1 MAPPLEQPRAGSGL
15 FDGVGVEDT
24 SPMRTPSK
32 RARISAAD
40 EHTFAL
46 AKALRDSN
54 YDQWLEESKTRWRSL
69 RKKLKLMRTFVK
81 LEGEGNE
88 VDVEILASSA
98 EIASFDLFSGKK
110 GRRKGHSLTR
120 WKSVKPN
127 EIRISQ
133 VPELQSTFK
142 KLLQM
147 ALSKGEK
154 GGMKTGKGNSVGEPM
169 ERENLEDSDDDD
181 SDDVES
187 SDQSGSDDDVEHGL
201 GLSSDDEETRQD
213 QCGMDTQNRNDN
225 TVPDPMETT
234 TAAPQGSAADALAA
248 YGDVPLP
255 PPTYAP
261 APGVVALKSSAHAA
275 AAAAMPPPQSRH
287 PLAPQASGSDRD
299 ATNGALSALA
309 AYGGAFDA
317 TIVAPNEPGS
327 SSRNPEPATLG
338 NPHLPGVHQNPY
350 HDPWGGKLIKPHNF
364 SGRSKEK
371 KPFVMDEGLVDA
383 KVLAMKRW
391 TDLSLEDVAFLL
403 KETKFLISRRRKA
416 HKGGRSRNDDLNRAE
431 FSTRVANDRRRPVRP
446 GGRPRSNAEQL
457 ITIANSSAFVVGVA
471 SGATSNAPLCLPV
484 PHHHQCIACARV
496 FDMPHKLHDHMHEH
510 AGTAPHQCIYPG
522 CARVFANRASLSR
535 HRRVHENKHVCSFA
549 SCGKSFPT
557 DYALKAHSKVHSN
570 DRPCACLVAGCGKA
584 FKDEKALSNHAR
596 VHTGEKPFK
605 CGEDGLF
612 TPHEPGCGMR
622 FGYKIDLKR
631 HRERC
636 KVVQARGEE
645 MEDYGFQG

>member
-1 MAPPLEQPRAGSGL
+1 
-15 FDGVGVEDT
+15 
-24 SPMRTPSK
+24 
-32 RARISAAD
+32 
-40 EHTFAL
+40 
-46 AKALRDSN
+46 
-54 YDQWLEESKTRWRSL
+54 
-69 RKKLKLMRTFVK
+69 
-81 LEGEGNE
+81 
-88 VDVEILASSA
+88 
-98 EIASFDLFSGKK
+98 
-110 GRRKGHSLTR
+110 
-120 WKSVKPN
+120 
-127 EIRISQ
+127 
-133 VPELQSTFK
+133 
-142 KLLQM
+142 
-147 ALSKGEK
+147 
-154 GGMKTGKGNSVGEPM
+154 
-169 ERENLEDSDDDD
+169 
-181 SDDVES
+181 
-187 SDQSGSDDDVEHGL
+187 
-201 GLSSDDEETRQD
+201 
-213 QCGMDTQNRNDN
+213 
-225 TVPDPMETT
+225 
-234 TAAPQGSAADALAA
+234 
-248 YGDVPLP
+248 
-255 PPTYAP
+255 
-261 APGVVALKSSAHAA
+261 
-275 AAAAMPPPQSRH
+275 MPPPQSRH

-350 HDPWGGKLIKPHNF
+350 HDPWGGKPIKPHNF

-484 PHHHQCIACARV
+484 PQHHQCIACARV